1 VAQEQSSSVPS
12 IWTCPRCGWTGQ
24 YPGMPSRCPQ
34 CRKAERLA
42 LAERQRGVVRQYTC
56 KRCGWSGEIV
66 GPTRCP
72 PCVRRSNNAWRFNHR
87 KRLSVYMRSYMRE
100 YLRGREAAGKHME
113 RYQAR
118 MTWLKAGDVTWQQ
131 LREVY
136 LRDGGA
142 CVYCGTP
149 VSVSTRTSNPVGFDH
164 VIPRMKGGCHTA
176 SNLVVCC
183 RSCNSSKSTK
193 LIE

>member
-1 VAQEQSSSVPS
+1 
-12 IWTCPRCGWTGQ
+12 
-24 YPGMPSRCPQ
+24 
-34 CRKAERLA
+34 LA

-72 PCVRRSNNAWRFNHR
+72 PCVRRSNNAWQSNHR
-87 KRLSVYMRSYMRE
+87 ERQNAYLRE
-100 YLRGREAAGKHME
+100 YFKRPHARATLKEKMRQREAAGKNVAQRQE
-113 RYQAR
+113 RVA
-118 MTWLKAGDVTWQQ
+118 WLRAGNVTWQQ

-142 CVYCGTP
+142 CVYCGAP
-149 VSVSTRTSNPVGFDH
+149 VSVSTLTSHPIGFDH
-164 VIPRMKGGCHTA
+164 VIPRVKGGCHTA

-183 RSCNSSKSTK
+183 RPCNARKGAH